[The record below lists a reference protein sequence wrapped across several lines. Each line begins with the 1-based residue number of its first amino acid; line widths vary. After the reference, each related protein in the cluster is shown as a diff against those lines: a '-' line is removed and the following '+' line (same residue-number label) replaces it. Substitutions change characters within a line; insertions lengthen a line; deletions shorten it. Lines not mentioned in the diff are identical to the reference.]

1 MKAPL
6 PTRLIERIQEESSA
20 QPSPG
25 LTVLVETI
33 LARYG
38 KATQAVLL
46 YGSCMRTGQET
57 EGIVDLYVLVDKY
70 LQAYGN
76 ALPAVMNWLLPPNV
90 FYIEAQFGGDV
101 LRAKYAVLTLAD
113 FQRGTSPAWFHSY
126 LWGRF
131 SQPVRL
137 LYVRSE
143 QTAQQI
149 YAALAQ
155 AVVTFVSRVLP
166 QASEWFSAVEL
177 WRKGLQLSY
186 RAELRAERTE
196 QAARLVD
203 AAKRYYEEITSI
215 AMTAIP
221 FEVEITR
228 QNDAVWY
235 RSDISGRSLLL
246 NSLAWKTR
254 FVQGKCLSVL
264 RLLKGLFTFKGGLN
278 YILWKIERHS
288 GIGIPMDSA
297 LRRHPLV
304 GVWVMLWRLY
314 RRGGFR

>member
-6 PTRLIERIQEESSA
+6 PTHLIERIREESSA
-20 QPSPG
+20 QPSEG

-70 LQAYGN
+70 LKAYGN

-90 FYIEAQFGGDV
+90 FYIEAPFGADV

-113 FQRGTSPAWFHSY
+113 FQRGASPAWFHSY

-155 AVVTFVSRVLP
+155 AVVTFVSRALP

-186 RAELRAERTE
+186 RAELRAERIDY
-196 QAARLVD
+196 AALLVD
-203 AAKRYYEEITSI
+203 AAKSHYEEITST

-221 FEVEITR
+221 FEVAIIR

-235 RSDISGRSLLL
+235 RSNISGRSRLL

-288 GIGIPMDSA
+288 GIGIPTDSA
-297 LRRHPLV
+297 LRRHPSV

-314 RRGGFR
+314 RLGGFR